1 MKKVFIIFVIFVF
14 AFSVNGKANAKV
26 VAKERYLTVTQT
38 KAGTK
43 VRWMGRII
51 RWYDFHGK
59 VKIVNGNQ
67 LTEKKLIKRKNKVL
81 YIERIVGKVINNR
94 LDGRTTDGYYISYR
108 CMKGKAHKG
117 NVIITYCVYN
127 PYTHWV
133 DDIDERYDIIIK

>member
-14 AFSVNGKANAKV
+14 AFSINGNANAKV

-67 LTEKKLIKRKNKVL
+67 LTERKLINRKNKVL
-81 YIERIVGKVINNR
+81 YIERIVGRVINNR
-94 LDGRTTDGYYISYR
+94 LDGKTSDGYYISYKSL
-108 CMKGKAHKG
+108 KGKVHKG
-117 NVIITYCVYN
+117 SLIITYCVYN

-133 DDIDERYDIIIK
+133 DDIDERYDIIK